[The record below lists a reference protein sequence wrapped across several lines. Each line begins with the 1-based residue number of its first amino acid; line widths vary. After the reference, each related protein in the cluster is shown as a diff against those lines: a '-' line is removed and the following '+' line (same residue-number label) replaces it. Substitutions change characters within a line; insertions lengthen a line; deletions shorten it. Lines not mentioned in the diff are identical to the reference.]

1 MSALST
7 TGHNDGITLH
17 CLQSI
22 AQLIPLSSAVFYR
35 VNAYLK
41 PEAYVLH
48 NISNSTH
55 QQYLEHF
62 QPLDPLS
69 PSRFGQQVITVAT
82 MTPGICARH
91 RHYYHEFMLP
101 NHVCDMIEIFIRRGH
116 RIIAGISLMRDI
128 PFSSE
133 ERLRAQAVQPLLGLA
148 IHDSLQEDNDLA
160 SILTAKEREIVGMVC
175 EGASNKLIARQLN
188 ISLSTVKTH
197 LRNIFAKTEVIN
209 RTELV
214 SRTRMSL
221 GTTFT
226 EYVKAFFL
234 TRVNCGS
241 FPHMSYM
248 PELIPPSEL
257 MPQ

>member
-41 PEAYVLH
+41 PESYVLH

-148 IHDSLQEDNDLA
+148 IHDSLQEDNNLT

-214 SRTRMSL
+214 SRTRMSSVQHSL
-221 GTTFT
+221 
-226 EYVKAFFL
+226 
-234 TRVNCGS
+234 N
-241 FPHMSYM
+241 M
-248 PELIPPSEL
+248 
-257 MPQ
+257 

>member
-7 TGHNDGITLH
+7 SGHNDGITLH

-214 SRTRMSL
+214 SRTRMSSVQHSL
-221 GTTFT
+221 
-226 EYVKAFFL
+226 
-234 TRVNCGS
+234 N
-241 FPHMSYM
+241 M
-248 PELIPPSEL
+248 
-257 MPQ
+257 

>member
-160 SILTAKEREIVGMVC
+160 SILTSKEREIVGMVC

-214 SRTRMSL
+214 SRTRMSSVQHSL
-221 GTTFT
+221 
-226 EYVKAFFL
+226 
-234 TRVNCGS
+234 N
-241 FPHMSYM
+241 M
-248 PELIPPSEL
+248 
-257 MPQ
+257 

>member
-7 TGHNDGITLH
+7 TGHNNGITLH

-148 IHDSLQEDNDLA
+148 IHDSLQEDNNLT

-214 SRTRMSL
+214 SRTRMSS
-221 GTTFT
+221 
-226 EYVKAFFL
+226 VQH
-234 TRVNCGS
+234 S
-241 FPHMSYM
+241 QHM
-248 PELIPPSEL
+248 
-257 MPQ
+257 

>member
-148 IHDSLQEDNDLA
+148 IHDSLQEDNNLT

-214 SRTRMSL
+214 SRTRMSSVQHSL
-221 GTTFT
+221 
-226 EYVKAFFL
+226 
-234 TRVNCGS
+234 N
-241 FPHMSYM
+241 M
-248 PELIPPSEL
+248 
-257 MPQ
+257 

>member
-35 VNAYLK
+35 VNAYLN

-197 LRNIFAKTEVIN
+197 LRNIFAKTKVIN

-214 SRTRMSL
+214 SRTRMSSVQHSL
-221 GTTFT
+221 
-226 EYVKAFFL
+226 
-234 TRVNCGS
+234 N
-241 FPHMSYM
+241 M
-248 PELIPPSEL
+248 
-257 MPQ
+257 

>member
-69 PSRFGQQVITVAT
+69 PSRFGQQVVTVAT

-148 IHDSLQEDNDLA
+148 IHDSLQEDNDLV

-214 SRTRMSL
+214 SRTRMSS
-221 GTTFT
+221 
-226 EYVKAFFL
+226 VQH
-234 TRVNCGS
+234 S
-241 FPHMSYM
+241 QHM
-248 PELIPPSEL
+248 
-257 MPQ
+257 

>member
-69 PSRFGQQVITVAT
+69 PSRFGQQVISVAT

-148 IHDSLQEDNDLA
+148 IHDSLQGENELT

-214 SRTRMSL
+214 SRTRMSSVQHSL
-221 GTTFT
+221 
-226 EYVKAFFL
+226 
-234 TRVNCGS
+234 N
-241 FPHMSYM
+241 M
-248 PELIPPSEL
+248 
-257 MPQ
+257 

>member
-1 MSALST
+1 SALST
-7 TGHNDGITLH
+7 TGHDDGITLH

-214 SRTRMSL
+214 SRTRMSS
-221 GTTFT
+221 
-226 EYVKAFFL
+226 VQH
-234 TRVNCGS
+234 S
-241 FPHMSYM
+241 QHM
-248 PELIPPSEL
+248 
-257 MPQ
+257 

>member
-69 PSRFGQQVITVAT
+69 PSRFGQQVVTVAT

-101 NHVCDMIEIFIRRGH
+101 NHVCDMIEIFIRRSH

-148 IHDSLQEDNDLA
+148 IHDSLQEDNNLA

-214 SRTRMSL
+214 SRTRMSSVQHSL
-221 GTTFT
+221 
-226 EYVKAFFL
+226 
-234 TRVNCGS
+234 N
-241 FPHMSYM
+241 M
-248 PELIPPSEL
+248 
-257 MPQ
+257 

>member
-160 SILTAKEREIVGMVC
+160 SILTAKEREIVGIVC

-214 SRTRMSL
+214 SRTRMSSVQHSL
-221 GTTFT
+221 
-226 EYVKAFFL
+226 
-234 TRVNCGS
+234 N
-241 FPHMSYM
+241 M
-248 PELIPPSEL
+248 
-257 MPQ
+257 

>member
-69 PSRFGQQVITVAT
+69 PSRFGQQVVTVAT

-148 IHDSLQEDNDLA
+148 IHDSLQEDNDLEL
-160 SILTAKEREIVGMVC
+160 ILTAKEREIVGMVC

-214 SRTRMSL
+214 SRTRMSS
-221 GTTFT
+221 
-226 EYVKAFFL
+226 VQH
-234 TRVNCGS
+234 S
-241 FPHMSYM
+241 QHM
-248 PELIPPSEL
+248 
-257 MPQ
+257 

>member
-41 PEAYVLH
+41 PKAYVLH

-69 PSRFGQQVITVAT
+69 PSRFGQQVVTVAT

-148 IHDSLQEDNDLA
+148 IHDSLQEDNNLA

-209 RTELV
+209 RTELI
-214 SRTRMSL
+214 SRTRMSSVQHSL
-221 GTTFT
+221 
-226 EYVKAFFL
+226 
-234 TRVNCGS
+234 N
-241 FPHMSYM
+241 M
-248 PELIPPSEL
+248 
-257 MPQ
+257 

>member
-1 MSALST
+1 ALST

-214 SRTRMSL
+214 SRTRMSS
-221 GTTFT
+221 
-226 EYVKAFFL
+226 VQH
-234 TRVNCGS
+234 S
-241 FPHMSYM
+241 QHM
-248 PELIPPSEL
+248 
-257 MPQ
+257 

>member
-69 PSRFGQQVITVAT
+69 PSRFGQQVVTVAT

-116 RIIAGISLMRDI
+116 RIIADISLMRDI

-214 SRTRMSL
+214 SRTRMSS
-221 GTTFT
+221 
-226 EYVKAFFL
+226 VQH
-234 TRVNCGS
+234 S
-241 FPHMSYM
+241 QHM
-248 PELIPPSEL
+248 
-257 MPQ
+257 

>member
-69 PSRFGQQVITVAT
+69 PSRFGQQVVTVAT

-133 ERLRAQAVQPLLGLA
+133 ERLRAQAVQPLMGLA
-148 IHDSLQEDNDLA
+148 IHDSLQEDNNLA

-214 SRTRMSL
+214 SRTRMSSVQHSL
-221 GTTFT
+221 
-226 EYVKAFFL
+226 
-234 TRVNCGS
+234 N
-241 FPHMSYM
+241 M
-248 PELIPPSEL
+248 
-257 MPQ
+257 

>member
-69 PSRFGQQVITVAT
+69 PSRFGQEVVTVAT

-148 IHDSLQEDNDLA
+148 IHDSLQEDNNLA

-214 SRTRMSL
+214 SRTRMSSVQHSL
-221 GTTFT
+221 
-226 EYVKAFFL
+226 
-234 TRVNCGS
+234 N
-241 FPHMSYM
+241 M
-248 PELIPPSEL
+248 
-257 MPQ
+257 

>member
-148 IHDSLQEDNDLA
+148 IHDSLQEDNNLT
-160 SILTAKEREIVGMVC
+160 SILTEKEREIVEMVC

-214 SRTRMSL
+214 SRTRMSSVQHSL
-221 GTTFT
+221 
-226 EYVKAFFL
+226 
-234 TRVNCGS
+234 N
-241 FPHMSYM
+241 M
-248 PELIPPSEL
+248 
-257 MPQ
+257 

>member
-7 TGHNDGITLH
+7 AGHNDGITLH

-148 IHDSLQEDNDLA
+148 IHDSLQEDNNLA

-214 SRTRMSL
+214 SRTRMSS
-221 GTTFT
+221 
-226 EYVKAFFL
+226 VQH
-234 TRVNCGS
+234 S
-241 FPHMSYM
+241 QHM
-248 PELIPPSEL
+248 
-257 MPQ
+257 

>member
-7 TGHNDGITLH
+7 TGHNDGITIH

-69 PSRFGQQVITVAT
+69 PSRFGQQVVTVAT

-214 SRTRMSL
+214 SRTRMSS
-221 GTTFT
+221 
-226 EYVKAFFL
+226 VQH
-234 TRVNCGS
+234 S
-241 FPHMSYM
+241 QHM
-248 PELIPPSEL
+248 
-257 MPQ
+257 

>member
-7 TGHNDGITLH
+7 TGHNDGIILH

-69 PSRFGQQVITVAT
+69 PSRFGQQVVTVAT

-148 IHDSLQEDNDLA
+148 IHDSLQEDNDLE

-214 SRTRMSL
+214 SRTRMSS
-221 GTTFT
+221 
-226 EYVKAFFL
+226 VQH
-234 TRVNCGS
+234 S
-241 FPHMSYM
+241 QHM
-248 PELIPPSEL
+248 
-257 MPQ
+257 

>member
-148 IHDSLQEDNDLA
+148 IHDSLQEDNNLA

-214 SRTRMSL
+214 SRTRMS
-221 GTTFT
+221 
-226 EYVKAFFL
+226 
-234 TRVNCGS
+234 S
-241 FPHMSYM
+241 IQHSQHM
-248 PELIPPSEL
+248 
-257 MPQ
+257 

>member
-214 SRTRMSL
+214 SRTRMSSVQHSL
-221 GTTFT
+221 
-226 EYVKAFFL
+226 
-234 TRVNCGS
+234 N
-241 FPHMSYM
+241 M
-248 PELIPPSEL
+248 
-257 MPQ
+257 

>member
-91 RHYYHEFMLP
+91 RHYYHKFMLP

-148 IHDSLQEDNDLA
+148 IHDSLQEDNNLT

-214 SRTRMSL
+214 SRTRMSSVQHSL
-221 GTTFT
+221 
-226 EYVKAFFL
+226 
-234 TRVNCGS
+234 N
-241 FPHMSYM
+241 M
-248 PELIPPSEL
+248 
-257 MPQ
+257 

>member
-41 PEAYVLH
+41 PEDYVLH

-133 ERLRAQAVQPLLGLA
+133 ESLRAQAVQPLLGLA

-214 SRTRMSL
+214 SRTRMSSVQHSL
-221 GTTFT
+221 
-226 EYVKAFFL
+226 
-234 TRVNCGS
+234 N
-241 FPHMSYM
+241 M
-248 PELIPPSEL
+248 
-257 MPQ
+257 

>member
-69 PSRFGQQVITVAT
+69 PSRFGQQVVTVAT

-148 IHDSLQEDNDLA
+148 IHDSLQEDNNLA

-197 LRNIFAKTEVIN
+197 LRNIFAKTEVMN

-214 SRTRMSL
+214 SRTRMSSVQHSL
-221 GTTFT
+221 
-226 EYVKAFFL
+226 
-234 TRVNCGS
+234 N
-241 FPHMSYM
+241 M
-248 PELIPPSEL
+248 
-257 MPQ
+257 

>member
-69 PSRFGQQVITVAT
+69 PSRFGQQVVTVAT

-148 IHDSLQEDNDLA
+148 IHDSLQEDNNLA

-175 EGASNKLIARQLN
+175 EEASNKLIARQLN

-214 SRTRMSL
+214 SRTRMSSVQHSL
-221 GTTFT
+221 
-226 EYVKAFFL
+226 
-234 TRVNCGS
+234 N
-241 FPHMSYM
+241 M
-248 PELIPPSEL
+248 
-257 MPQ
+257 

>member
-214 SRTRMSL
+214 SRTRMS
-221 GTTFT
+221 
-226 EYVKAFFL
+226 
-234 TRVNCGS
+234 
-241 FPHMSYM
+241 
-248 PELIPPSEL
+248 
-257 MPQ
+257 

>member
-148 IHDSLQEDNDLA
+148 IHDSLQGENELT

-214 SRTRMSL
+214 SRTRMSSVQYL
-221 GTTFT
+221 Q
-226 EYVKAFFL
+226 
-234 TRVNCGS
+234 
-241 FPHMSYM
+241 HM
-248 PELIPPSEL
+248 
-257 MPQ
+257 

>member
-17 CLQSI
+17 YLQSI

-214 SRTRMSL
+214 SRTRMSSVQHSL
-221 GTTFT
+221 
-226 EYVKAFFL
+226 
-234 TRVNCGS
+234 N
-241 FPHMSYM
+241 M
-248 PELIPPSEL
+248 
-257 MPQ
+257 

>member
-1 MSALST
+1 MFQHTTILLRPDALIQMEGDNMSALST

-69 PSRFGQQVITVAT
+69 PSRFGQQVVTVAT

-148 IHDSLQEDNDLA
+148 IHDSLQEDNNLA

-214 SRTRMSL
+214 SRTRMSS
-221 GTTFT
+221 
-226 EYVKAFFL
+226 VQH
-234 TRVNCGS
+234 S
-241 FPHMSYM
+241 QHM
-248 PELIPPSEL
+248 
-257 MPQ
+257 

>member
-214 SRTRMSL
+214 SRTRMSS
-221 GTTFT
+221 
-226 EYVKAFFL
+226 VQH
-234 TRVNCGS
+234 S
-241 FPHMSYM
+241 QHM
-248 PELIPPSEL
+248 
-257 MPQ
+257 

>member
-148 IHDSLQEDNDLA
+148 IHDSLQEDNNLA

-214 SRTRMSL
+214 SRTRMSSVQHL
-221 GTTFT
+221 Q
-226 EYVKAFFL
+226 
-234 TRVNCGS
+234 
-241 FPHMSYM
+241 HM
-248 PELIPPSEL
+248 
-257 MPQ
+257 

>member
-214 SRTRMSL
+214 SRTRMFSVQHSL
-221 GTTFT
+221 
-226 EYVKAFFL
+226 
-234 TRVNCGS
+234 N
-241 FPHMSYM
+241 M
-248 PELIPPSEL
+248 
-257 MPQ
+257 

>member
-133 ERLRAQAVQPLLGLA
+133 ESLRAQAVQPLLGLA
-148 IHDSLQEDNDLA
+148 IHDSLQEDNYLA

-214 SRTRMSL
+214 SRTRMSSVQHSL
-221 GTTFT
+221 
-226 EYVKAFFL
+226 
-234 TRVNCGS
+234 N
-241 FPHMSYM
+241 M
-248 PELIPPSEL
+248 
-257 MPQ
+257 

>member
-214 SRTRMSL
+214 SRTRMSSVQYL
-221 GTTFT
+221 Q
-226 EYVKAFFL
+226 
-234 TRVNCGS
+234 
-241 FPHMSYM
+241 HM
-248 PELIPPSEL
+248 
-257 MPQ
+257 

>member
-22 AQLIPLSSAVFYR
+22 AQLIPLSSAAFYR

-69 PSRFGQQVITVAT
+69 PSRFGQQVVTVAT

-148 IHDSLQEDNDLA
+148 IHDSLQEDNNLT

-214 SRTRMSL
+214 SRTRMSSVQHSL
-221 GTTFT
+221 
-226 EYVKAFFL
+226 
-234 TRVNCGS
+234 N
-241 FPHMSYM
+241 M
-248 PELIPPSEL
+248 
-257 MPQ
+257 

>member
-69 PSRFGQQVITVAT
+69 PSRFGQQVVTVAT

-148 IHDSLQEDNDLA
+148 IHDSLQEDNNLA

-197 LRNIFAKTEVIN
+197 LRNIFAKTKVIN

-214 SRTRMSL
+214 SRTRMSSVQHSL
-221 GTTFT
+221 
-226 EYVKAFFL
+226 
-234 TRVNCGS
+234 N
-241 FPHMSYM
+241 M
-248 PELIPPSEL
+248 
-257 MPQ
+257 

>member
-69 PSRFGQQVITVAT
+69 PSRFGQQVVTVAT

-101 NHVCDMIEIFIRRGH
+101 NHVCDMIEIFIRRGY

-148 IHDSLQEDNDLA
+148 IHDSLQEDNNLT

-214 SRTRMSL
+214 SRTRMSSVQYL
-221 GTTFT
+221 Q
-226 EYVKAFFL
+226 
-234 TRVNCGS
+234 
-241 FPHMSYM
+241 HM
-248 PELIPPSEL
+248 
-257 MPQ
+257 